1 MRFSPSANYRL
12 IVYDCPLV
20 AEIQFRK
27 NRLRYLDDKWTNTQK
42 TNSLVLKY
50 SLSPC
55 HSHLFLLSFVAMTH
69 FVRSILFSICT
80 YRNSCNFVRLQ
91 FLFLRHFG
99 TDVTHCCYLLLIS
112 GAHSSSL
119 NHIHCHESIIFLSHA
134 FIVLCTLHI
143 AHCTLSFQ
151 CNLVHETV
159 DIVMHI
165 SLHMAC
171 LNSNKSI

>member
-1 MRFSPSANYRL
+1 
-12 IVYDCPLV
+12 
-20 AEIQFRK
+20 
-27 NRLRYLDDKWTNTQK
+27 
-42 TNSLVLKY
+42 
-50 SLSPC
+50 
-55 HSHLFLLSFVAMTH
+55 MTH
-69 FVRSILFSICT
+69 FSFVLYCFQYVHIETHVILF
-80 YRNSCNFVRLQ
+80 RLQ

-151 CNLVHETV
+151 CNLVHKTV

-171 LNSNKSI
+171 LNSNEST